1 MKRFYASALLS
12 MLLSLIVI
20 FSLLVRPA
28 FAAQSGTVI
37 ASAVVVPAQVS
48 HLGFLTS
55 AILKE
60 VNVKEGDEVKAG
72 QTLAVLS
79 TPDLEFNVVAAQ
91 EAFHSA
97 QANAELQRYKRVKDI
112 RKGKTYWDVVPP
124 EVRQYADAQMAS
136 AQASLD
142 AAQAT
147 LAQSTLAAPYN
158 GAIAEVNVLPGEYV
172 NQNQTVITLATLN
185 NLQLETTDLSERDI
199 TRVKIGA
206 PVSISIEAL
215 NDSFEGKVVSIS
227 PMASSMGGDTVFKVT
242 IAFDR
247 QPQGLLW
254 GMTAEVTI
262 GE

>member
-1 MKRFYASALLS
+1 MKRFYGSVLLSLTALLS
-12 MLLSLIVI
+12 
-20 FSLLVRPA
+20 LLVTPV

-37 ASAVVVPAQVS
+37 ASAVVLPAQIS
-48 HLGFLTS
+48 RLGFLTS
-55 AILKE
+55 AIIKE
-60 VNVKEGDEVKAG
+60 VNVKEGDVVKAG
-72 QTLAVLS
+72 QTLAVLN

-97 QANAELQRYKRVKDI
+97 QADAELQRYKRVKDI
-112 RKGKTYWDVVPP
+112 RKGKTFWDIVPP

-142 AAQAT
+142 AAQAAF
-147 LAQSTLAAPYN
+147 AQSTLVAPYD
-158 GAIAEVNVLPGEYV
+158 GTIAEVNILPGEYV

-185 NLQLETTDLSERDI
+185 ALQLETTDLSERDI

-215 NDSFEGKVVSIS
+215 NGSFEGKVVSIS
-227 PMASSMGGDTVFKVT
+227 PIASTVGGDVTFKVT
-242 IAFDR
+242 IAFDE
-247 QPQGLLW
+247 QPQNLLW

>member
-1 MKRFYASALLS
+1 MKRFYASV
-12 MLLSLIVI
+12 LLSLTAIL
-20 FSLLVRPA
+20 SLLATPA
-28 FAAQSGTVI
+28 FATQGGTVI

-55 AILKE
+55 AMIKE

-79 TPDLEFNVVAAQ
+79 TPDLEFNIVAAQ

-112 RKGKTYWDVVPP
+112 RKGKTFWDIVPP

-136 AQASLD
+136 AQAALD

-147 LAQSTLAAPYN
+147 FAQSTLVAPYD
-158 GAIAEVNVLPGEYV
+158 GTIAEVSVLPGEYV

-185 NLQLETTDLSERDI
+185 ALQLETTDLSERDI

-227 PMASSMGGDTVFKVT
+227 PMAGSVGGDVVFKV
-242 IAFDR
+242 IVAFDE

-254 GMTAEVTI
+254 GMTVEVTI